1 MSKETN
7 TEKFFTQPKSPK
19 KSDVNRHARDSEDN
33 KTTLSRC
40 KHLNVIKE
48 LIEQFVKNFS
58 ILASKNKK
66 GGNCKAPHK
75 EEILKNGVL

>member
-1 MSKETN
+1 VDIINKKHKNKIKSGKMSKETN

-48 LIEQFVKNFS
+48 LIE
-58 ILASKNKK
+58 
-66 GGNCKAPHK
+66 
-75 EEILKNGVL
+75 